1 MEQIYAYLSEVF
13 KLVYG
18 IVAFLL
24 LAGIPINMLVR
35 VLSGRR
41 EIFK

>member
-1 MEQIYAYLSEVF
+1 MDQIYSYLSEVF

-35 VLSGRR
+35 VLSGKR
-41 EIFK
+41 EFFR